1 MFKIDDIVTI
11 HLEHKTYYGTVYR
24 YRITII
30 DELRGTV
37 EMKDI
42 DRGCS
47 VGTLLKNIKL
57 DTDYMR
63 KQKLKRI
70 CSKLVI

>member
-1 MFKIDDIVTI
+1 MFKTDDIVTI
-11 HLEHKTYYGTVYR
+11 HLERNTYRGSVYR
-24 YRITII
+24 YRITVI

-37 EMKDI
+37 EMKDV

-70 CSKLVI
+70 CSKLEI